1 MIQLFRQEHPA
12 SCVAAC
18 VRMVLSGFGQTLEE
32 SRIRQLLGNPRF
44 GLTLS
49 QAKKKL
55 LEIGAVAE
63 WHDDWSLDDLRDAL
77 RDALREGNFPIV
89 GVERR
94 FFGHPSAAHA
104 VVITDVQSAQIEFL
118 DPLANTPQKTQP
130 ETFTTAWESAGREV
144 LILLSPIPENLE

>member
-1 MIQLFRQEHPA
+1 MIRLFRQEHPA

-18 VRMVLSGFGQTLEE
+18 VRMVLSGFGQTLDE

-49 QAKKKL
+49 QANRKL

-77 RDALREGNFPIV
+77 REGTFPIV
-89 GVERR
+89 GVERQ

-104 VVITDVQSAQIEFL
+104 IVITNMQSAEIEFL
-118 DPLANTPQKTQP
+118 DPLADAPQKTRK
-130 ETFTTAWESAGREV
+130 ETFTTTWETAGCEA
-144 LILLSPIPENLE
+144 LILLSEITEKI